1 MCNLKCR
8 VNKLTNSQTHKPTN
22 PQTHKLTN
30 SHTHILTNTQTQKH
44 KKRAKYIF
52 TQCTQKIFKI

>member
-1 MCNLKCR
+1 MCKLKGQQ
-8 VNKLTNSQTHKPTN
+8 TN
-22 PQTHKLTN
+22 KLTN
-30 SHTHILTNTQTQKH
+30 SHTHKLTNTQTLKH